1 MVENVTTP
9 AAVGIDRVPTKA
21 GLKLFSAQYS
31 IPNFNDASVTI
42 DGTQLRDALLAA
54 GAKVGKVTELEINY
68 YGALAGGTVKMAYK
82 DGDGI
87 SHYIGGVVCTSAT
100 NWYVPDAFPVS
111 LPMLLRAGADDW
123 ASMIALVNAGY
134 GATDA
139 MIVTIRGE
147 IYL

>member
-1 MVENVTTP
+1 MVENITTP

-31 IPNFNDASVTI
+31 IPDFNDASVTI

-54 GAKVGKVTELEINY
+54 GAKVGKVTSLEINY
-68 YGALAGGTVKMAYK
+68 YGTLIGGSSKMTFK

-87 SHYIGGVVCTSAT
+87 THYIGGMVCTVAT
-100 NWYVPDAFPVS
+100 SYYYPDEFPVNI
-111 LPMLLRAGADDW
+111 PMLLRAGADDW
-123 ASMIALVNAGY
+123 SSMIALVNAGY
-134 GATDA
+134 GATDD

-147 IYL
+147 LHI

>member
-1 MVENVTTP
+1 MVKNVTTP

-21 GLKLFSAQYS
+21 GFKLFSAQYS

-54 GAKVGKVTELEINY
+54 GAKVGKVTEIEINY
-68 YGALAGGTVKMAYK
+68 YAAVVGGTIKMAYK

-87 SHYIGGVVCTSAT
+87 THYIGGVVCVSAS
-100 NWYVPDAFPVS
+100 NYYVPDVFPVN

-134 GATDA
+134 GATDD

-147 IYL
+147 IYQ

>member
-1 MVENVTTP
+1 MVVNITTP

-68 YGALAGGTVKMAYK
+68 YGTLPGGTVMMAFK

-87 SHYIGGVVCTSAT
+87 THYVGGIQCVSPT
-100 NWYVPDAFPVS
+100 NNYVPDAFPVS
-111 LPMLLRAGADDW
+111 IPMLLRSGADDW
-123 ASMIALVNAGY
+123 SSMIALVNAGY
-134 GATDA
+134 GATDD

-147 IYL
+147 LYQ

>member
-1 MVENVTTP
+1 MFTE
-9 AAVGIDRVPTKA
+9 A

-31 IPNFNDASVTI
+31 IPDFNDASVTI

-54 GAKVGKVTELEINY
+54 GAKVARVTELEINY
-68 YGALAGGTVKMAYK
+68 YGTLIGGVVKMAFK

-87 SHYIGGVVCTSAT
+87 THYIGEVLCVSAT

-123 ASMIALVNAGY
+123 SSMIALVNSDY
-134 GATDA
+134 GATDD
-139 MIVTIRGE
+139 MVITIRGE
-147 IYL
+147 IYQ